1 MVETNEETVTRLLK
15 AMRLHRQEYLNGK
28 LDSLTWVRAR
38 RMIMRE
44 AEFLGVTDLML
55 RECNG

>member
-1 MVETNEETVTRLLK
+1 MVETNEETVARLLK